1 MSKLPKMEKP
11 IGMYVIIVLIT
22 LVALYIIKVL
32 DISYPINVRS
42 SQVSSELAVVGE
54 GKVDVIPNSATVSV
68 GVSVVNAATV
78 QAAQQQINETNN
90 KIVQALAGLNI
101 PKNQIKTSGYNI
113 NPSYQ
118 YDGGPERISGYSGSV
133 TIDITVKKI
142 DQLPQ
147 VIQAAT
153 NAGANQVF
161 STQMMVDD
169 PAVYRAQ
176 ARQKAID
183 NARTQAKAL
192 ADELG
197 IKLGKVVN
205 IVESSDQN
213 AQPIYYD
220 KANMGG
226 GANPALDL
234 QPGTQTIYS
243 TVTLYFD
250 KK

>member
-1 MSKLPKMEKP
+1 MEKP

-226 GANPALDL
+226 GANPAPDL